1 MTVSHTQHTHTLL
14 PALQFF
20 LIYSAKNSDHDYTS
34 GLAWLPEVV
43 EGDGEDSW
51 LSEAVEEGLNDEEEE
66 EKEQTLRASW
76 TPPNLQTKLIL
87 CAYFNRKFAVMVC
100 F

>member
-1 MTVSHTQHTHTLL
+1 MATRG
-14 PALQFF
+14 
-20 LIYSAKNSDHDYTS
+20 S
-34 GLAWLPEVV
+34 GRGWGE
-43 EGDGEDSW
+43 EDSW
-51 LSEAVEEGLNDEEEE
+51 LSEAVEGGLNDDEEEE
-66 EKEQTLRASW
+66 EEQTLRASW